1 MAILDQ
7 QEGMVGLT
15 GASSS
20 REAALNARLFALSPC
35 LLTQLKSLHQVIRNN
50 GTITGFFEQE
60 QDNANIQVSAV
71 WMNRWLHETEKL
83 LVELAN
89 YPVESL

>member
-35 LLTQLKSLHQVIRNN
+35 LLTQLKSLHQVVRNN
-50 GTITGFFEQE
+50 TTLTGFCEQE
-60 QDNANIQVSAV
+60 QDPTSIQVSGA
-71 WMNRWLHETEKL
+71 WIKTWLHETEKL
-83 LVELAN
+83 LTELEN
-89 YPVESL
+89 CPVQPL